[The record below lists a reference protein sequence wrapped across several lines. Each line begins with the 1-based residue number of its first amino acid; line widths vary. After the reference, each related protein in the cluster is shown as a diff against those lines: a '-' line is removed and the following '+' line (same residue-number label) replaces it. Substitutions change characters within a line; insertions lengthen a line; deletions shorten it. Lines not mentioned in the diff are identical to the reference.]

1 MTGKWFT
8 FQHTAHMIFIR
19 MQRTFLLIK
28 SRDAT
33 FRYFLMNFRCEKRR
47 INLVTWLENDFVRLL
62 AEGEVSFVWFP
73 NFNFYLLRNQPKTSW
88 FPFYECLVFVY
99 ARHPCLLSL
108 LNLLF
113 WSNFKRL
120 SKPWVAWWRKRSFF
134 FLKICRFPG
143 FTRAAHELPFR
154 HVNIS
159 VPLSLRAVLS
169 TSPRKKIFFYFFPR
183 KGVRTHVSKII

>member
-8 FQHTAHMIFIR
+8 SRHTAHMIFIR
-19 MQRTFLLIK
+19 MQRTFLLINISLFPYELSMRK
-28 SRDAT
+28 KKNQFSN
-33 FRYFLMNFRCEKRR
+33 M
-47 INLVTWLENDFVRLL
+47 I
-62 AEGEVSFVWFP
+62 GERFCSPAGWRWGKFCLISQLH
-73 NFNFYLLRNQPKTSW
+73 FYLLRNQPKTSW

-99 ARHPCLLSL
+99 TRHPCLLSL